1 MGSDA
6 TAPVDSA
13 HLCHSGRADA
23 AVLAR
28 VLRRIVDHVSN
39 TEPHRL
45 EAALLSMA
53 SAVDR
58 MSPELLLGFAHADDA
73 ELAAA
78 VLSRVSDDTI
88 ARFLARHVSERITSF
103 DQLALA
109 VQALTPD
116 GGRQQRLLAFA
127 CEDVNGSAT
136 GAADGFR
143 DAWDEL
149 RRHLD
154 GPPVAPA
161 ARMPP
166 TLDLADVRA
175 RALDVEEASDDP
187 PERINAWLETV
198 STTSLGALDLA
209 MVLDLLRIDDDAG
222 RWGTLMTPVIR
233 LLDDLLLVGD
243 FEAAQRLVEVLV
255 NEATTGRPERRA
267 YAIDAIDILIDSATV
282 RHITAHLATTTD
294 EQFEVAKA
302 MCLSLGE
309 VIVRPLAEA
318 LSTEERPA
326 ARARLTSILLAF
338 GPVGRRTL
346 DRLKSSPHPAIRRT
360 ALHLL
365 RVGDAGPA

>member
-1 MGSDA
+1 MVSDA
-6 TAPVDSA
+6 TALVDSA
-13 HLCHSGRADA
+13 HLCQSGLADTA
-23 AVLAR
+23 ALVR

-45 EAALLSMA
+45 EAALRSMA

-58 MSPELLLGFAHADDA
+58 MSPELLLGFADADDP
-73 ELAAA
+73 ELVAA

-109 VQALTPD
+109 VQALAPD
-116 GGRQQRLLAFA
+116 RARQQRLLAPA
-127 CEDVNGSAT
+127 CDGVNGSAV
-136 GAADGFR
+136 GAADGFGG
-143 DAWDEL
+143 AWDEL

-154 GPPVAPA
+154 VAPV
-161 ARMPP
+161 
-166 TLDLADVRA
+166 DLSAHLPCSFDIADVRA
-175 RALDVEEASDDP
+175 RALEVEDASDDP

-198 STTSLGALDLA
+198 STTSLGMLDLA
-209 MVLDLLRIDDDAG
+209 MVLDLLRIDDDAD

-243 FEAAQRLVEVLV
+243 FEAAQRLVQVLV
-255 NEATTGRPERRA
+255 TEATTGRPERRA
-267 YAIDAIDILIDSATV
+267 HAIDAIDILIDSSTV

-294 EQFEVAKA
+294 DQFEVATA

-326 ARARLTSILLAF
+326 ARARLTAILLAF
-338 GPVGRRTL
+338 GPVGRRTI

-365 RVGDAGPA
+365 RAADEGPA